1 MTHNRRNLASAPE
14 GQRVRQ
20 SGDVF
25 TMNMTKQGAVREN
38 HVVEFEERRRISWLP
53 APVGQQPPGHLWR
66 WELEPADGGTLV
78 RHTYDWTKLEDEAR
92 LPRARETTEA
102 SLRASIDRL
111 AELAERQ

>member
-1 MTHNRRNLASAPE
+1 MHL
-14 GQRVRQ
+14 
-20 SGDVF
+20 
-25 TMNMTKQGAVREN
+25 TKQGAVREN
-38 HVVEFEERRRISWLP
+38 HVVEFEEGRRIDWLP